1 MICFAVTNFINCFID
16 ETNESYDAY
25 FIKSCR
31 PAIIPVE
38 TIVTRL
44 PPNTPYEVLP
54 AFPNNFNIFI
64 FRHSLLKYQIFISFQ
79 DEIPIIKREDS
90 VGRVFPTNLLSASP
104 ARSASFATALSVAA
118 SVKVSR
124 MSFYSAM
131 LIQFTSRRYY
141 YDDIY

>member
-54 AFPNNFNIFI
+54 AFPNDFNIFI
-64 FRHSLLKYQIFISFQ
+64 FRYSLIHCYNMKFSFLFQ
-79 DEIPIIKREDS
+79 MKFRLLREKI
-90 VGRVFPTNLLSASP
+90 LLEGYFQQTYCP
-104 ARSASFATALSVAA
+104 HRPLELHPLQPLCRSLH
-118 SVKVSR
+118 
-124 MSFYSAM
+124 
-131 LIQFTSRRYY
+131 Q
-141 YDDIY
+141 